1 MQFIDLDEPSPRRM
15 LDAER
20 VYRALERVGTGRNLY
35 EAATL
40 RFVVPTFDEGA
51 TAFDEPAFR
60 YLLEQDFVEVPTELR
75 NAIDK
80 FRHLEAD
87 AERTRNELGSIY
99 RRLKTLHVQLRKAD
113 RDLEGGLSLL
123 KSQNQ
128 KWEERTRRDALATEI
143 EGLTLKRRRL
153 ESDLEKGGTLF
164 KELLDRIYSEQR
176 HREALWYQ
184 GMPARVTKH
193 GIFLLEFLG
202 EMNPVHFCG
211 RTLAEI
217 IEVGHSLA

>member
-1 MQFIDLDEPSPRRM
+1 M
-15 LDAER
+15 
-20 VYRALERVGTGRNLY
+20 
-35 EAATL
+35 
-40 RFVVPTFDEGA
+40 
-51 TAFDEPAFR
+51 
-60 YLLEQDFVEVPTELR
+60 
-75 NAIDK
+75 
-80 FRHLEAD
+80 
-87 AERTRNELGSIY
+87 
-99 RRLKTLHVQLRKAD
+99 QLRKAD

-176 HREALWYQ
+176 HRESLWYQ

-193 GIFLLEFLG
+193 GVFLLEFLG